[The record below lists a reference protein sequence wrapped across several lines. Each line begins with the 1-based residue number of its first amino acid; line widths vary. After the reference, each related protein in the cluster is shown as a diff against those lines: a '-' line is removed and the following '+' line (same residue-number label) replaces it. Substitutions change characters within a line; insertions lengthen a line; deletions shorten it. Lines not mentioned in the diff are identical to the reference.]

1 MKKSFSKSLIFA
13 LALLLATILLALPS
27 CKSLDPATTNT
38 HLSSLIVRD
47 SHDSIATRDSIHTR
61 DSIFVS
67 ERQKADTI
75 FRERIVYRDQLH
87 FRDRWRTQ
95 IIHDT
100 IIHTDSIV
108 QVIEH
113 PPERYIPPFYKHCT
127 TILWIILAAGIVY
140 IVCKTYIKF
149 RL

>member
-1 MKKSFSKSLIFA
+1 MKKSSSKLLTFA
-13 LALLLATILLALPS
+13 LALSMVMTILVSPS
-27 CKSLDPATTNT
+27 CKSLDTTT
-38 HLSSLIVRD
+38 LHHTTQHYTTLHHAVDTVVIYD
-47 SHDSIATRDSIHTR
+47 SVFIREIQQGDTVYLTR
-61 DSIFVS
+61 V
-67 ERQKADTI
+67 EW
-75 FRERIVYRDQLH
+75 
-87 FRDRWRTQ
+87 RDRWRTQ
-95 IIHDT
+95 LVHDT
-100 IIHTDSIV
+100 IVHTDSIV

>member
-1 MKKSFSKSLIFA
+1 MA
-13 LALLLATILLALPS
+13 MTLLALPS
-27 CKSLDPATTNT
+27 CRSLETATLHHTTQHYTTLHNSVDT
-38 HLSSLIVRD
+38 VIV
-47 SHDSIATRDSIHTR
+47 R
-61 DSIFVS
+61 DSIFVR
-67 ERQKADTI
+67 EIQKEDTGYLTH
-75 FRERIVYRDQLH
+75 IV

-95 IIHDT
+95 IVHDT
-100 IIHTDSIV
+100 VAHTDSIV
-108 QVIEH
+108 QIIEP